1 MMKTILSKEFKS
13 YFTSPI
19 GYVFLTFYL
28 FIFGFYFCGINI
40 LNQSGDYSIV
50 FKNLQILLI
59 LTVPL
64 VTMRLLSEERKN
76 RTDQLLLTTPIHVW
90 EMVLG
95 KYLSAT
101 LLLLLTLCLTFI
113 HPIILTC
120 LGDVPWPMVLST
132 YVGYFLLGATLI
144 SISLF
149 VSAHTENQI
158 IAAIGSIGIFLLLLL
173 IDSLAI
179 LIPPQRISSF
189 IFILVVIVL
198 VTLYIYLSI
207 KDIYIS
213 LSSGFILGIISTITY
228 KLNGSIFDGLCTK
241 VLQWFSLFTR
251 YDNFSSGLFDIG
263 SIVYYVSFI
272 FVFLFLT
279 NQSIEKRRWN

>member
-1 MMKTILSKEFKS
+1 MKTILNREFKA

-28 FIFGFYFCGINI
+28 VIFGFYFCGINI
-40 LNQSGDYSIV
+40 MNQSGDYSII
-50 FKNLQILLI
+50 FQNLQILLI
-59 LTVPL
+59 LTIPL

-76 RTDQLLLTTPIHVW
+76 KTDQLLLTSPLHVW
-90 EMVLG
+90 EMVVG

-101 LLLLLTLCLTFI
+101 LLLLLTLSLTLI
-113 HPIILTC
+113 HPIILMF
-120 LGDVPWPMVLST
+120 LGDVPWPMVMST

-158 IAAIGSIGIFLLLLL
+158 IAAIGSIGVFLMLLLV
-173 IDSLAI
+173 DNLAI
-179 LIPPQRISSF
+179 LIPAQRISSF
-189 IFILVVIVL
+189 IFILIVIAFL
-198 VTLYIYLSI
+198 TLYIYFSI

-213 LSSGFILGIISTITY
+213 LIIGFILAIITTLTY
-228 KLNGSIFDGLCTK
+228 KFNGSIFDGLCTK

-251 YDNFSSGLFDIG
+251 YDNFCSGLFDIG
-263 SIVYYVSFI
+263 SIVYYLSFI
-272 FVFLFLT
+272 FVFIFLT

>member
-1 MMKTILSKEFKS
+1 MKTILSREFKA

-28 FIFGFYFCGINI
+28 FIFGFYFSGINI
-40 LNQSGDYSIV
+40 SHQSGDYSIV
-50 FKNLQILLI
+50 FRYLMNLLVFTI
-59 LTVPL
+59 PL

-76 RTDQLLLTTPIHVW
+76 KTDQLLLTAPIHVW

-95 KYLSAT
+95 KYLAAS
-101 LLLLLTLCLTFI
+101 LLLLVTLGLTLV
-113 HPIILTC
+113 HPLILTI
-120 LGDVPWPMVLST
+120 LGDVPWPVVMST

-149 VSAHTENQI
+149 ISTHTENQI

-173 IDSLAI
+173 VDALST
-179 LIPPQRISSF
+179 LIPAQRLSSLIFVF
-189 IFILVVIVL
+189 IIIAFL
-198 VTLYIYLSI
+198 TLYIYLSI

-213 LSSGFILGIISTITY
+213 LSIGFICAIITTLTY
-228 KLNGSIFDGLCTK
+228 KFNGTLFDGLCTK
-241 VLQWFSLFTR
+241 VLQWFSLFSR
-251 YDNFSSGLFDIG
+251 YDNFGNGLFDIG
-263 SIVYYVSFI
+263 SIVYYLSFI

>member
-1 MMKTILSKEFKS
+1 M
-13 YFTSPI
+13 
-19 GYVFLTFYL
+19 
-28 FIFGFYFCGINI
+28 
-40 LNQSGDYSIV
+40 NQSGDYSII
-50 FKNLQILLI
+50 FQNLQILLI
-59 LTVPL
+59 LTIPL

-76 RTDQLLLTTPIHVW
+76 RTDQLLLTAPIHVW

-101 LLLLLTLCLTFI
+101 LLLLLTLSLTLI
-113 HPIILTC
+113 HPIILMC
-120 LGDVPWPMVLST
+120 LGDVPWPIVIST

-158 IAAIGSIGIFLLLLL
+158 IAAIASIGIFLMLLLV
-173 IDSLAI
+173 DNLAAF
-179 LIPPQRISSF
+179 IPAKRISSF
-189 IFILVVIVL
+189 IFILVVIAL
-198 VTLYIYLSI
+198 LTLYLYLSI
-207 KDIYIS
+207 KDIYVS
-213 LSSGFILGIISTITY
+213 LIVGFILAIITTLTY
-228 KLNGSIFDGLCTK
+228 NFNGSLFDGLCTK
-241 VLQWFSLFTR
+241 VLRWFSLFTR

-263 SIVYYVSFI
+263 SIVYYLSFI